1 MNSAEKMQKIREL
14 LVQKK
19 EKQVAEDTRKEAT
32 KKKFKDKDKV
42 KKLTDKERLDRI
54 EELLGL

>member
-1 MNSAEKMQKIREL
+1 MTNDEKMLKI
-14 LVQKK
+14 V
-19 EKQVAEDTRKEAT
+19 EKLQANKVEKDAI

-42 KKLTDKERLDRI
+42 KKLTDKERLDHI

>member
-1 MNSAEKMQKIREL
+1 MEEKLKRIEEL
-14 LVQKK
+14 LNEKK
-19 EKQVAEDTRKEAT
+19 AKILEQNAKKEAT